1 MPSEN
6 IGGKLTPSVGSL
18 HGIGSVVEESLHGRI
33 VTVPGG
39 SGKAKW
45 GTITGDINDQED
57 LMALFNNI
65 NIDDLHQ
72 DEGTFFILDCG
83 TSTRNIEV

>member
-1 MPSEN
+1 MPSES

-18 HGIGSVVEESLHGRI
+18 HGTGSVVEESLHGRI
-33 VTVPGG
+33 VAVPGG
-39 SGKAKW
+39 SKAKW

-65 NIDDLHQ
+65 DIDNLHQ
-72 DEGTFFILDCG
+72 EEGSYFILDCG